1 MTLESVNT
9 RPSLRVPHT
18 LPQMLFEG
26 AVMLKFEVLV
36 EIAFFGLTG
45 SVLGGPSMHQQSLD
59 VDHFLFALSNANACN
74 RFSARL
80 DA

>member
-18 LPQMLFEG
+18 LPQMSFEG

-36 EIAFFGLTG
+36 EIAFLD
-45 SVLGGPSMHQQSLD
+45 SLGQ
-59 VDHFLFALSNANACN
+59 F
-74 RFSARL
+74 
-80 DA
+80 